1 MKVFDIGR
9 VCVKT
14 AGKEKGM
21 LAVVVDVVDDKFVI
35 VDGEVKRRKCNIKHL
50 KPSDVVLSVKN
61 LKSKSKEEI
70 KKLLQ
75 QHGFVIKQQQSL
87 TERFGK
93 KKQAK
98 KQEQAKEKKQ
108 QMQKQAK
115 QKSKTKQD
123 K

>member
-1 MKVFDIGR
+1 MRVFDIGR

-35 VDGEVKRRKCNIKHL
+35 VDGEVKRRKCNVKHL
-50 KPSDVVLSVKN
+50 KPSGVVLTMKN
-61 LKSKSKEEI
+61 LKSKTKEEI
-70 KKLLQ
+70 KRLLQ
-75 QHGFVIKQQQSL
+75 QHGFVIKRQQSL

-93 KKQAK
+93 KRQAEKQA
-98 KQEQAKEKKQ
+98 QAKEQ
-108 QMQKQAK
+108 EQMQKQTK
-115 QKSKTKQD
+115 QETKTKQH